1 MSGSNAR
8 TPPPP
13 YTNDN
18 AEELKKCFA
27 TLLNDQQEIQ
37 KLFKSVAGQLET
49 TPQIGEH
56 HPLTEEWN
64 TLRQRHRRVYRDSQH
79 NASQCA
85 SFLHNYVEVVI
96 PLSQSKMPIREKKVM
111 VTRFLEAI
119 AIHQENAKKSADK
132 FSELGKGV
140 ETFQLKIAAA
150 LRGQAESQG
159 FFTKVWSGLEELCM
173 SIWQALY
180 KLLTQLVKTFQRLLS
195 GINSVHF
202 SLGPLRTDIRFH
214 PYSEVQDELRMGPR
228 STVSQVKDDCREL
241 TEKLTAFE
249 EAWEIVKL
257 SCADLLINLAMARSM
272 TAVPAAFDSNVR
284 SAQRVYS
291 PLVECMRAY
300 SQNRSPEL

>member
-1 MSGSNAR
+1 MSDSSAR

-18 AEELKKCFA
+18 AEELKRCFA

-37 KLFKSVAGQLET
+37 NLFKSVAGQLET

-85 SFLHNYVEVVI
+85 SFLYNYVEVVI
-96 PLSQSKMPIREKKVM
+96 PLSQSKMSPREKKIM
-111 VTRFLEAI
+111 VTRFLEAV
-119 AIHQENAKKSADK
+119 ALHQENAKKTAEK
-132 FSELGKGV
+132 FNELGKQI

-150 LRGQAESQG
+150 LRSQAEPEGLFS
-159 FFTKVWSGLEELCM
+159 KIWSGLEELCM
-173 SIWQALY
+173 TIWQALY
-180 KLLTQLVKTFQRLLS
+180 KLLTQLVRTFRRLLS

-202 SLGPLRTDIRFH
+202 SVGPLRTDIRFH
-214 PYSEVQDELRMGPR
+214 PYSEVQEELRMNPR
-228 STVSQVKDDCREL
+228 SAMSQVKDDCREL
-241 TEKLTAFE
+241 TERLTAFE
-249 EAWEIVKL
+249 EAWEVVKL
-257 SCADLLINLAMARSM
+257 SCSDLLINLAMARSM
-272 TAVPAAFDSNVR
+272 TAVPTAFDSSVR

>member
-1 MSGSNAR
+1 MSGSSAR

-13 YTNDN
+13 YRNDN
-18 AEELKKCFA
+18 AEELKRCFA
-27 TLLNDQQEIQ
+27 TLLSDQQEIQ
-37 KLFKSVAGQLET
+37 NLFKSVSGELET

-85 SFLHNYVEVVI
+85 SFLHNFVEVVI
-96 PLSQSKMPIREKKVM
+96 PLSHSKMPYREKRIM

-119 AIHQENAKKSADK
+119 AIHQENAKKTAEK
-132 FSELGKGV
+132 FNELGKDV

-150 LRGQAESQG
+150 LRSQAESQG
-159 FFTKVWSGLEELCM
+159 FFTKIWSGLEELCM
-173 SIWQALY
+173 TIWQALY
-180 KLLTQLVKTFQRLLS
+180 KLLTQLVKTFHRLLS

-202 SLGPLRTDIRFH
+202 SVGPLRTDIRFH
-214 PYSEVQDELRMGPR
+214 PYSEVQEELRMGTR
-228 STVSQVKDDCREL
+228 GTASLIKDDCREL

-249 EAWEIVKL
+249 DAWEVVKL
-257 SCADLLINLAMARSM
+257 SCSDLLINLAMAKSM
-272 TAVPAAFDSNVR
+272 SAVPAAFDSSVR

>member
-119 AIHQENAKKSADK
+119 AIHQENAKKSANK

-159 FFTKVWSGLEELCM
+159 FFTK
-173 SIWQALY
+173 ALY

-214 PYSEVQDELRMGPR
+214 PYSEVRDELRMGPR